1 MEFLLALYLISELG
15 AGIIGVII
23 VGAVFFLCLMGVAL
37 VFLFV
42 LSLVKSFIEEF
53 SKARTEQKTDVVD
66 ECVERKKDSL
76 QEVNPKILRF
86 LKSLPF
92 LFIYL
97 FLIYFWRDALFDF
110 PLWIQRVLVILWF
123 ICIIITFIG
132 GIVLIIEG
140 IKKLQ

>member
-1 MEFLLALYLISELG
+1 MEFLLAVYLISELG

-53 SKARTEQKTDVVD
+53 SKARTEQKTDVAD

-132 GIVLIIEG
+132 GIVVIIEA

>member
-1 MEFLLALYLISELG
+1 MEFLLAVYLISELG

-23 VGAVFFLCLMGVAL
+23 VGAVLLLCLMGVAL

-42 LSLVKSFIEEF
+42 LSLVKAFIEEF
-53 SKARTEQKTDVVD
+53 SKARTEQKTDVAD

-76 QEVNPKILRF
+76 LEVNPKILRF

>member
-1 MEFLLALYLISELG
+1 MEFLLAVYLISELG

-23 VGAVFFLCLMGVAL
+23 VGAVLLLCLMGVAL

-42 LSLVKSFIEEF
+42 LSLVKAFIEEF
-53 SKARTEQKTDVVD
+53 YKARTEQKTDVVD

>member
-1 MEFLLALYLISELG
+1 MEFLLAVYLISELG

-42 LSLVKSFIEEF
+42 LSLVKAFIEEF

-86 LKSLPF
+86 LKLLPF

-97 FLIYFWRDALFDF
+97 SSINLWGDSLFDF
-110 PLWIQRVLVILWF
+110 PMWIQCVLMIPWL

-132 GIVLIIEG
+132 GIVVIIEA